1 MDFCI
6 ACGERITANR
16 GDTDSSDLLFHC
28 PDLQGVIIGVGLIML
43 ELMFLEKF
51 KDDSETVQK
60 SERHESTPSVNTS
73 TNDQK
78 IVSIGKGK
86 RAKNGTGYA
95 GSRHEDVSLHLSY
108 SLSSFF

>member
-1 MDFCI
+1 M

-43 ELMFLEKF
+43 ELKFLEKF

-73 TNDQK
+73 TDDQK

-86 RAKNGTGYA
+86 RAKNGTGYE